1 LHEVSS
7 SDLGRAIVVPGAAFK
22 LNGSV
27 PLPGAAPRRAGADTA
42 AILAELGYEGDRVA
56 ELAERGIITLA

>member
-1 LHEVSS
+1 MFS

-27 PLPGAAPRRAGADTA
+27 PLPGDAPRRAGADTA
-42 AILAELGYEGDRVA
+42 TILAELGYDGGRVA
-56 ELAERGIITLA
+56 ELARRGIVTLA